1 MLNRVVLVGRLVK
14 DPELRRTSSNNI
26 PFVSFTIAV
35 NRPFTSAANR
45 AESAG
50 NGGNTN
56 NTTDFFPCIAW
67 RTQAENIAK
76 YVSKGHMVAVDGRLQ
91 TRDYMDPT
99 TNTRRYVTEIVCDSV
114 EFLEPK
120 GSGQNADPNRNIPV
134 DKATPNEKDNDIHV
148 IEDDL
153 PF

>member
-14 DPELRRTSSNNI
+14 DPDLRHTTSNNI

-35 NRPFTSAANR
+35 NRPFTSAG
-45 AESAG
+45 S
-50 NGGNTN
+50 GGNENVGNNNN
-56 NTTDFFPCIAW
+56 NTTDFFPCVAW
-67 RTQAENIAK
+67 RKQAENISK

-91 TRDYMDPT
+91 TRDYIDT
-99 TNTRRYVTEIVCDSV
+99 ATNTKRYVTEIVCDSV

-120 GSGQNADPNRNIPV
+120 GSAGADVVRPNIEKDTTV
-134 DKATPNEKDNDIHV
+134 GKDNDIHV

>member
-14 DPELRRTSSNNI
+14 DPELRHTTSNNI

-35 NRPFTSAANR
+35 NRPFSSAASGGTENP
-45 AESAG
+45 G
-50 NGGNTN
+50 NNN

-67 RTQAENIAK
+67 RKQAENISK

-91 TRDYMDPT
+91 TRDYMDAT
-99 TNTRRYVTEIVCDSV
+99 TNTKRYVTEIVCDSV

-120 GSGQNADPNRNIPV
+120 GSNPDSGRNTFEKEVPV
-134 DKATPNEKDNDIHV
+134 EKDNGIHV

>member
-14 DPELRRTSSNNI
+14 DPELRHTTSNNI

-35 NRPFTSAANR
+35 NRPFSNAGTGGS
-45 AESAG
+45 ETAG
-50 NGGNTN
+50 NNN

-67 RTQAENIAK
+67 RKQAENISK

-91 TRDYMDPT
+91 TRDYMDAT
-99 TNTRRYVTEIVCDSV
+99 TNTKRYVTEIVCDSV

-120 GSGQNADPNRNIPV
+120 GSAGADVNRPTFEKETTV
-134 DKATPNEKDNDIHV
+134 GKDNDIHV

>member
-14 DPELRRTSSNNI
+14 DPELRHTQNNI
-26 PFVSFTIAV
+26 PVVSFTIAV
-35 NRPFTSAANR
+35 NRPFANAATGGTENP
-45 AESAG
+45 G
-50 NGGNTN
+50 NGNNNNN
-56 NTTDFFPCIAW
+56 NTTDFFPCVAW
-67 RTQAENIAK
+67 RKQAENISK

-91 TRDYMDPT
+91 TRDYMDQA
-99 TNTRRYVTEIVCDSV
+99 TNTKRYITEIVCDSV

-120 GSGQNADPNRNIPV
+120 GSNPDAGRPTFEKETPV
-134 DKATPNEKDNDIHV
+134 EKDNGIHV

>member
-14 DPELRRTSSNNI
+14 DPELRHTNKDNI
-26 PFVSFTIAV
+26 AFVSFTIAV
-35 NRPFTSAANR
+35 NRPFSSGSNGSDNSNSNYNNSA
-45 AESAG
+45 
-50 NGGNTN
+50 
-56 NTTDFFPCIAW
+56 TDFFPCVAW
-67 RTQAENIAK
+67 RKQAENISK

-91 TRDYMDPT
+91 TRDYMDEK
-99 TNTRRYVTEIVCDSV
+99 TNVKRYVTEIICDSV

-120 GSGQNADPNRNIPV
+120 GQSGDNNRSIEKETTV
-134 DKATPNEKDNDIHV
+134 EKDNDIHV

>member
-14 DPELRRTSSNNI
+14 DPDLRHTQSNNI

-35 NRPFTSAANR
+35 NRPFS
-45 AESAG
+45 S
-50 NGGNTN
+50 GGSGADNPGSNN
-56 NTTDFFPCIAW
+56 NTTDFFPCVAW
-67 RTQAENIAK
+67 RKQAENISK
-76 YVSKGHMVAVDGRLQ
+76 YVSKGHMVAVEGRLQ
-91 TRDYMDPT
+91 TRDYMDQN
-99 TNTRRYVTEIVCDSV
+99 TNTKRYVTEVVCDNV

-120 GSGQNADPNRNIPV
+120 GSNPDYVRPAVDKEIPV
-134 DKATPNEKDNDIHV
+134 EKDNGIQV